1 MWRLSKIYRPCYFF
15 SITSMERSALKLKS
29 KYETMKKRKQ
39 LEIKIED
46 DILSEQ
52 NEKSREHFLQKLED
66 ELQKSKKDFELRP
79 ATIAFVD
86 QPKKGEES
94 QGEEKTEEKESSK
107 KEIVVK
113 PLSTLL
119 EPNLKVNV
127 EPKAI
132 VERARRLNVKPQPIS
147 LENPRKRRKL
157 NTQLEL
163 KSPKMEA
170 APKGNG
176 SLLELHLDMAEE
188 QGNAKLEVDPLSAL
202 REDSTIPEADNQS
215 NAADAESNLETN
227 EEPEFKIEISNLAIV
242 PSKNE
247 NNNYNNSPN
256 QESVET
262 KCQSTQIDSKLEVC
276 RLFTSDLK
284 IKL

>member
-1 MWRLSKIYRPCYFF
+1 
-15 SITSMERSALKLKS
+15 MERSALKLKS

-46 DILSEQ
+46 NIVLSEQ

-132 VERARRLNVKPQPIS
+132 VERARRLNVKPQPMS

-157 NTQLEL
+157 YTQLEL

-170 APKGNG
+170 AAPKGNG
-176 SLLELHLDMAEE
+176 SLLEVHLDMIEE

-202 REDSTIPEADNQS
+202 REDSTIPEADNQD
-215 NAADAESNLETN
+215 NEADADESNMETN
-227 EEPEFKIEISNLAIV
+227 EEPEFKIEISNLTIV
-242 PSKNE
+242 PSKSE

-256 QESVET
+256 EASVET